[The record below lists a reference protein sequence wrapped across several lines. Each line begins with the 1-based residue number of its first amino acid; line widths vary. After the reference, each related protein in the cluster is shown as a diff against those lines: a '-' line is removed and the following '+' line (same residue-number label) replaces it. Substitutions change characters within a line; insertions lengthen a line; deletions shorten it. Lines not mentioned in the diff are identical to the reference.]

1 MVLLWLHL
9 KVLYI
14 TQVLTVKKEINTG
27 LYEGRWKRPS
37 LRSSV
42 FTPVLRGRHSP
53 AILLR
58 MSFLSAYVSFWTSI
72 DRVGRYVYFLTAVS
86 FSSVIRSHNSART
99 HLMVELLCTIYPAA
113 WASLVYLTI
122 LPLRDI
128 KAILP

>member
-1 MVLLWLHL
+1 MGKAFARLLVFSLLSSEVGTHRLILLW
-9 KVLYI
+9 
-14 TQVLTVKKEINTG
+14 
-27 LYEGRWKRPS
+27 
-37 LRSSV
+37 
-42 FTPVLRGRHSP
+42 
-53 AILLR
+53 
-58 MSFLSAYVSFWTSI
+58 MSFLSAYVSFWTFI

-113 WASLVYLTI
+113 WASLIYLTV